1 MTFAVVV
8 LAAGGSTRMGG
19 RFKLLEDLGGRPL
32 VLWSVE
38 AAMGSRCR
46 PVVVVLGNRAE
57 EVRRALPAG
66 VEVVVCDG
74 WREGMS
80 SSIREGVRALPRES
94 EGVVICLGDMPF
106 VTTRTIDR
114 LASAARERG
123 IAYCRVGGEIRS
135 PSAFR
140 SEFYAD
146 LMALRGDAGAKE
158 VIRRNMDRAVGL
170 EVDPV
175 ELLDVDTE
183 EDLEL
188 ARMIAS
194 EKAVNRRK

>member
-1 MTFAVVV
+1 MV
-8 LAAGGSTRMGG
+8 LFPPVSRP
-19 RFKLLEDLGGRPL
+19 LGGYP
-32 VLWSVE
+32 
-38 AAMGSRCR
+38 
-46 PVVVVLGNRAE
+46 
-57 EVRRALPAG
+57 
-66 VEVVVCDG
+66 
-74 WREGMS
+74 
-80 SSIREGVRALPRES
+80 PREL
-94 EGVVICLGDMPF
+94 EVLLGVHVQELDRVHLKPF
-106 VTTRTIDR
+106 VTTRTIDL
-114 LASAARERG
+114 LASTARERG

-158 VIRRNMDRAVGL
+158 LIRRNMDRAVGL

-188 ARMIAS
+188 ARRIAS
-194 EKAVNRRK
+194 ERAVNRRK